1 MQFRTLGMLEVWD
14 DGRQLP
20 LGPGRQRAF
29 LALLLLHPNEVV
41 SLERLIEDFWGER
54 APPSAPKV
62 IQGYVSQLRRA
73 LPPEAIR
80 THGSGYL
87 LHVTDTDAAEFER
100 LLARARAED
109 PADAAR
115 TLRAALAL
123 WRGRPLA
130 DVEYEGWAQGE
141 ISRLEE
147 LRLVASEDR
156 LAADLALGL
165 HADVIAE
172 LEPLVVAN
180 PLRERLRSLLML
192 ALYRCDRQVEALEVY
207 RATRSVLVESL
218 GVEPSK
224 TLQQLEQRILAQDPA
239 LDLQTPEVVRKSGN
253 VASSAPTGLWRRRR
267 DASLIA
273 GGALLLAVA
282 ISAGIYELTR
292 HPAPVLAASNSL
304 AAIDPKT
311 NRVSSDTAVGNTPTA
326 VAVGAGSVWVLNS
339 NEQTISRIDPG
350 TGTLQR
356 TIPAVKPASDIAV
369 GLGAVW
375 VAGSSNVLAR
385 IDPNVPQNAKTLAL
399 PGAPNP
405 LLGGEPS
412 WVAADAHSVW
422 ATSTGAVLG
431 IAPAPRRHFS
441 VVQNGCCGPIALGF
455 SSVWVAD
462 DFGVERLDAGSGARI
477 TIKLPFHASGLAI
490 GLGGVWVTDALTNR
504 LWRIDP
510 SLNAVSGTASVGQQ
524 PSGVAVGAGSVWVA
538 SADGT
543 VSRIAPTT
551 TTVTATVTVGGTPI
565 GIAFGAGRVWVTV
578 D

>member
-20 LGPGRQRAF
+20 LGQGRQRAF
-29 LALLLLHPNEVV
+29 LVLLLLHPNEVV
-41 SLERLIEDFWGER
+41 SLERLIEDFWGEH

-73 LPPEAIR
+73 LPPEAIT

-87 LHVTDTDAAEFER
+87 LRVTDTDALEFER

-156 LAADLALGL
+156 LAADLALGR
-165 HADVIAE
+165 HADVVAE
-172 LEPLVVAN
+172 LEPLVVAH

-192 ALYRCDRQVEALEVY
+192 ALYRCDRQVEALEMY
-207 RATRSVLVESL
+207 RATRSALVESL

-239 LDLQTPEVVRKSGN
+239 LDLQTREVVRKSSS
-253 VASSAPTGLWRRRR
+253 VASSPPTGLWRRRR
-267 DASLIA
+267 DVSLIA
-273 GGALLLAVA
+273 GGALLLVAA

-292 HPAPVLAASNSL
+292 HPAAVLAASNSL

-339 NEQTISRIDPG
+339 NEQTISRVDPG

-405 LLGGEPS
+405 LLGREPS
-412 WVAADAHSVW
+412 WVAADQHAVW
-422 ATSTGAVLG
+422 ATSTGSVLR
-431 IAPAPRRHFS
+431 ISPAPGRHFS
-441 VVQNGCCGPIALGF
+441 VIEVGCCGPIAVGF
-455 SSVWVAD
+455 GSVWVAD
-462 DFGVERLDAGSGARI
+462 DLGIERLDAHSGARI
-477 TIKLPFHASGLAI
+477 PIKLPFHAAGLAV

-510 SLNAVSGTASVGQQ
+510 NLSGVSGTTSVGQQ
-524 PSGVAVGAGSVWVA
+524 PSGVAIGAGSVWVA

-543 VSRIAPTT
+543 VSRIDPTT
-551 TTVTATVTVGGTPI
+551 TKVMATANVGGTPI
-565 GIAFGAGRVWVTV
+565 GIAFGMGKVWVSV

>member
-1 MQFRTLGMLEVWD
+1 MLEVWD

-20 LGPGRQRAF
+20 LAQGRQRAL

-41 SLERLIEDFWGER
+41 SIERLIEDFWGEQ

-73 LPPEAIR
+73 LPTEAIE

-87 LHVTDTDAAEFER
+87 LRVSDTDVAEFER
-100 LLARARAED
+100 LLGGARTEE

-147 LRLVASEDR
+147 LRLVAWEDR
-156 LAADLALGL
+156 IAADLELGR
-165 HADVIAE
+165 HADVVAE
-172 LEPLVVAN
+172 LESLVVAH

-192 ALYRCDRQVEALEVY
+192 ALYRGDRQVEALDVY
-207 RATRSVLVESL
+207 RATRSALVDTL

-224 TLQQLEQRILAQDPA
+224 ALQQLEQRILAQDPA
-239 LDLQTPEVVRKSGN
+239 LDLSDSDVIGPSSTDAV
-253 VASSAPTGLWRRRR
+253 SSAPIDVRRFRRPQVRKR
-267 DASLIA
+267 DASLIL

-282 ISAGIYELTR
+282 ISAGVYELTSR
-292 HPAPVLAASNSL
+292 TAPVLAAPNSL
-304 AAIDPKT
+304 VAIDPKT
-311 NRVSSDTAVGNTPTA
+311 NRVSSETTVGNTPTA
-326 VAVGAGSVWVLNS
+326 VAEGAGSVWALNA

-350 TGTLQR
+350 TGKLQR
-356 TIPAVKPASDIAV
+356 TIPAAEPASDIAV

-385 IDPNVPQNAKTLAL
+385 IDPSAPLTAKTLLLA
-399 PGAPNP
+399 GATNP

-412 WVAADAHSVW
+412 WVAADAHTLW
-422 ATSTGAVLG
+422 ATSTGAVLR
-431 IAPAPRRHFS
+431 IAPAPRRRFS
-441 VVQNGCCGPIALGF
+441 VTQIGCCGPVALGF
-455 SSVWVAD
+455 GSVWVAD
-462 DFGVERLDAGSGARI
+462 DLGIVRLEARSGARI
-477 TIKLPFHASGLAI
+477 PIKLPFHPSGLAV
-490 GLGGVWVTDALTNR
+490 GLGGVWATDALTSR
-504 LWRIDP
+504 VWRIDP
-510 SLNAVSGTASVGQQ
+510 NLNDVSGTTSVGRQ
-524 PSGVAVGAGSVWVA
+524 PSGVAIGAGSVWVA

-543 VSRIAPTT
+543 VSRIDPTT
-551 TTVTATVTVGGTPI
+551 TEVTATVTVGGTPT
-565 GIAFGAGRVWVTV
+565 GVAFGAKRVWVSV